1 MTLLSVHDLTKR
13 FHKAAPPAVNGVS
26 FKLESGEIVA
36 LLGPSGCGKTT
47 TLRLIA
53 GFERPDAGEIALEGR
68 TLVSPSVDLPP
79 EQRGIGFVFQEYA
92 LFPHLSVLENI
103 TFGLGHLPRKER
115 LGRAR
120 EVMGL
125 VGLTVFQD
133 RSPHQLSGGQQQRV
147 ALARALAPGSK
158 LILLDEPFSSLDAG
172 LRSSTRLEVRKILE
186 RSGATALMVTH
197 DQEEAMAFA
206 DRLIVMRDG
215 RVEQDG
221 TPERVYMTPRTAFV
235 ASFLGRTNLIP
246 ARANGSVAQTP
257 LGELMLSTPATG
269 NVMLSIR
276 PEDLRFVPFDSVGGL
291 SATVTAREFKG
302 HDMTFTLEADGLQL
316 VVQADHTC
324 AVQPGALARVRCD
337 GRAVVVGSST
347 K

>member
-1 MTLLSVHDLTKR
+1 MNLLNVHNLTKR

-26 FKLESGEIVA
+26 FNLEPGEIVA

-53 GFERPDAGEIALEGR
+53 GFERPDAGEIALLGR
-68 TLVSPSVDLPP
+68 TLVSATVDLPP

-115 LGRAR
+115 LERAR

-246 ARANGSVAQTP
+246 ARANGMIAHTP
-257 LGELMLSTPATG
+257 LGELRLETPATG

-276 PEDLRFVPFDSVGGL
+276 PEDLELMPVDSVGGL
-291 SATVTAREFKG
+291 SATVTAKEFKG

-316 VVQADHTC
+316 VVQADHTSL
-324 AVQPGALARVRCD
+324 VRPGDRARVRLD